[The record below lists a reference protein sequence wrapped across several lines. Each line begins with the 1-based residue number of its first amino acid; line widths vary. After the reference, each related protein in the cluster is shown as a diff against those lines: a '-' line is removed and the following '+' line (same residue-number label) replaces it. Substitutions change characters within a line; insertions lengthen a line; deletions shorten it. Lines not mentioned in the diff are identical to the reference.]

1 MRTLEIVT
9 RDRRPAVIAVVRED
23 GSISGDPS
31 MTGYLRRLRDRL
43 EPGQSLLSE
52 VSKRVTNAYVFC
64 RISEEG

>member
-23 GSISGDPS
+23 GLISGDPS